1 MVSRLEGSGTIGAT
15 VRRCSFLKRNP
26 ALTAEAFRHHYEH
39 FHGPLAAGLPGFR
52 KHALRYV
59 QNHVEPRA
67 GVEPPFDGITMT
79 TQVPRADYAR
89 GFFNEPDY
97 EKVKDDE
104 LYLFD
109 IGSTV
114 SVLAVMIDGSPAPR
128 EGHKA
133 VILAGA
139 GWQEADD
146 LHVPGARA
154 HTLARIDPASASALG
169 FRGAA
174 FAHPAMI
181 ETWFE
186 TAEAREIALDAAERQ
201 FGAGAVAMP
210 VHEVLIYGPEKPW
223 QVAER

>member
-1 MVSRLEGSGTIGAT
+1 MIRAT
-15 VRRCSFLKRNP
+15 VRRNSFLKRNP
-26 ALTAEAFRHHYEH
+26 ALTPEAFSRHYEH

-59 QNHVEPRA
+59 QNHVEHRE
-67 GVEPPFDGITMT
+67 GIEPPFDGITMT

-89 GFFNEPDY
+89 GFFHEPDY

-109 IGSTV
+109 IGRTV
-114 SVLAVMIDGSPAPR
+114 SVLSVVVDGPPAPR
-128 EGHKA
+128 SGLKA

-139 GWQEADD
+139 GWQGDD
-146 LHVPGARA
+146 ELVVPDANA

-181 ETWFE
+181 EAWFE
-186 TAEAREIALDAAERQ
+186 SAEARGGALADATRL
-201 FGAGAVAMP
+201 FGTGAVAMP
-210 VHEVLIYGPEKPW
+210 VREILIYGPDKPW
-223 QVAER
+223 PGAKQ